1 MKLKVKIDHLYP
13 DFSTYF
19 IIFRVATN
27 KGFPIWR
34 DDGWLFFCES
44 FLKKKK
50 INSESYSAILY

>member
-1 MKLKVKIDHLYP
+1 MKIDHLYP

-19 IIFRVATN
+19 SIIRVVTN

-44 FLKKKK
+44 FLKQKSKYRVIQCNALWK
-50 INSESYSAILY
+50 Y